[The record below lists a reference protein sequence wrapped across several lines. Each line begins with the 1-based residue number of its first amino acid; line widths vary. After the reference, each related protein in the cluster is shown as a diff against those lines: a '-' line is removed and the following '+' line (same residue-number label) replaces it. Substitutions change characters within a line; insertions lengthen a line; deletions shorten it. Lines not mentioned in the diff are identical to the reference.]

1 MTGVPG
7 SPHLTIVGF
16 ATSITQT
23 AQAWVLPSEVA
34 ALRAPGAP
42 DVSQMLY
49 RFSSAATGR
58 PDQRGHRVGPRRAAA
73 RRGARRRSPT

>member
-1 MTGVPG
+1 MLSDVRGPGENIGTQITVTGLPG

-49 RFSSAATGR
+49 RFASAATG
-58 PDQRGHRVGPRRAAA
+58 
-73 RRGARRRSPT
+73 